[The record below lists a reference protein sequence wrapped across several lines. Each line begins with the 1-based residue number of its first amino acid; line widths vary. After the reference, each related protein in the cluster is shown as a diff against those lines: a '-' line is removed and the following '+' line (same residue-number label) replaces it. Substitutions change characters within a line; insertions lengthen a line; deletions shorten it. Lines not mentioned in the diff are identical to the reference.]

1 LKNIPLL
8 MVKECHLNRNGDNK
22 QPEIKKLMKI
32 LIAGAGKLA
41 NSILSADLQIQG
53 CEIAKWKNENSTA
66 NERAIVVHAG
76 SGRQLNECIEFCSR
90 TQSVFIELST
100 GLKTENTETDFP
112 LVICP
117 NTSVL
122 ILKALIMLRKYGHN
136 FDVYEK
142 SIIESHQSSK
152 ATEPG
157 TAYAFADSLHF
168 NHAGI
173 ISVRD
178 REVQLNQIE
187 IPAEYLD
194 KHAYHRI
201 IIKDEEDEIAIET
214 RVLGHKSYASG
225 VKRIIEAVLKNKLEN
240 KKYNVLD
247 LIEME
252 LL

>member
-8 MVKECHLNRNGDNK
+8 MVKEYLLNRNGDNK
-22 QPEIKKLMKI
+22 QLEINKLMKI

-41 NSILSADLQIQG
+41 NSILSADLQISD
-53 CEIAKWKNENSTA
+53 CEIVKWNESISIA
-66 NERAIVVHAG
+66 NEKAIVVHAG

-100 GLKTENTETDFP
+100 GLKTENIKTDFP
-112 LVICP
+112 LIICP

-122 ILKALIMLRKYGHN
+122 ILKTLIMLRNYGHY
-136 FDVYEK
+136 FDTYEK

-152 ATEPG
+152 GTEPG

-178 REVQLNQIE
+178 REVQLNHIE

-225 VKRIIEAVLKNKLEN
+225 VKKIIEAVMKNKLEN
-240 KKYNVLD
+240 KRYSVVD
-247 LIEME
+247 LIENDM
-252 LL
+252 L